1 MPGDTRGGPCRP
13 QNPYGCFLHPA
24 PSAAP
29 VFLRSVPMDFVGK
42 TSSLHLAASA
52 RASCVR
58 ASTVPKGQRVPM
70 QPYKGHGPLRSAD
83 SPPKLNPPGAET
95 SCAYHRGPSPSSEE
109 ESALP
114 KAGPAAGPSPRQRMP
129 GDVTHLLLVG
139 HRHLRLQHLLMPL
152 LVLAQ
157 QPEVTSHCSSVASA
171 GQEKSPGARGT
182 LETPSL
188 LGAGLRLS
196 LG

>member
-1 MPGDTRGGPCRP
+1 M
-13 QNPYGCFLHPA
+13 PA
-24 PSAAP
+24 PCPRGSG
-29 VFLRSVPMDFVGK
+29 F
-42 TSSLHLAASA
+42 
-52 RASCVR
+52 
-58 ASTVPKGQRVPM
+58 
-70 QPYKGHGPLRSAD
+70 HGPLRSAD

-95 SCAYHRGPSPSSEE
+95 SRAYQRGPSPSSEE

-114 KAGPAAGPSPRQRMP
+114 RAGPAAGPSPGQRMP

-139 HRHLRLQHLLMPL
+139 HGHLRLQHLLTPL

-182 LETPSL
+182 LESPSL
-188 LGAGLRLS
+188 LGAGLPWLKALRSGRRGL
-196 LG
+196 LGAVPPWFRGTQLRAAPQRTGEAGK